1 MRMGR
6 VSILTGRS
14 GSGKS
19 RYLRSIAAELIKKGE
34 RVLYIVPEQFTFET
48 ERALA
53 ETMGCGLWDADVFS
67 FTSLARRVLNEFGE
81 RRTLMSEQ
89 GRLMVIRKCADELA
103 PKLISFG
110 RVYHR
115 GGFTGECAR
124 FFIEAKR
131 AGIEADALMDAA
143 NEKGTDTPLGAKLHD
158 LALLYGASE
167 AYMARTSL
175 DAEESLRL
183 LSELLPKSELGSR
196 HVIIDGFDMISKR
209 LYGAIA
215 ALIDAAPHVTVALRI
230 DLSPEC
236 RDKAVFSADRRI
248 LDKILSICEE
258 RGITPDFIT
267 PDGEQPRHA
276 SAALRHLERE
286 GFAFPYNKFD
296 GEANGAIELFAATDV
311 KAEVTAAAEK
321 AQRLIDEGYRYR
333 DIAIIASDTD
343 KYLEPMMRAL
353 RERHIP
359 FFTDAKRKL
368 ASYAASE
375 ATLFALRAAGGSYL
389 REDMLA
395 LVKTGLCG
403 VNAEQ
408 AEIFEN
414 YALARGIRGSA
425 FKSPFGEG
433 APAAAEE
440 ARGIVM
446 GPLEKLSEALKDAP
460 TAAEKVRALYQ
471 YTVDI
476 SLREQLTAEAER
488 LKAQGRLERADET
501 AQVYNLLITVMEQ
514 LHAILGDA
522 KISNRKFTSVYK
534 EGIDAYEVG
543 VIPSAA
549 DQLLLGSLGRSKAR
563 SIRALIILGAAN
575 GHFPAVYGDDG
586 MIDDEER
593 ASLAQMGLGEMP
605 STAQLNDKEFGDA
618 YGAVTKPTD
627 KLWLSYTMGSGSDT
641 ATPCELMDRIADM
654 FGDVSIKTD
663 IEEESASTA
672 PSAYSALIKHLRT
685 GVENG
690 HIDARAGE
698 LYAALHNDDE
708 YARKLASL
716 PSALFPSVSAE
727 PLGEDAAHRLYG
739 ARLGGGI
746 TSIEK
751 FNGCPF
757 KHFAS
762 VGLKLTPR
770 REYRER
776 KADEGL
782 FCHEAMSLLT
792 KELIAMGKGDGSITN
807 DRLETLLDSILPK
820 LIAQHNNGVLMDTAR
835 GRAAGARLIRRVKAT
850 AYAVVEQLRRGEF
863 SISGTEVEF
872 GTGKRYPELILE
884 LPGGGRYILSGRID
898 RIDSCTS
905 DSGERFVRVIDYKSE
920 SGSAFDCADIAD
932 GKRLQLPLY
941 IAAIEAAG
949 AAERAAGM
957 YYLPVHEGIINS
969 NGKED
974 DFGAR
979 ILKEFRL
986 RGACLNDAKLIELG
1000 GGEDVQPTARSGWRL
1015 SEEQLKGTVSFAVD
1029 KAKQTAYKIAKGYAQ
1044 AYPLIDKR
1052 GYDECS
1058 MCDYNSVCGF
1068 DATLPCCKYRRAS
1081 IIKKD
1086 DFLEEVSHAQM
1097 DR

>member
-1 MRMGR
+1 
-6 VSILTGRS
+6 
-14 GSGKS
+14 
-19 RYLRSIAAELIKKGE
+19 
-34 RVLYIVPEQFTFET
+34 
-48 ERALA
+48 
-53 ETMGCGLWDADVFS
+53 
-67 FTSLARRVLNEFGE
+67 
-81 RRTLMSEQ
+81 
-89 GRLMVIRKCADELA
+89 
-103 PKLISFG
+103 
-110 RVYHR
+110 
-115 GGFTGECAR
+115 
-124 FFIEAKR
+124 
-131 AGIEADALMDAA
+131 
-143 NEKGTDTPLGAKLHD
+143 
-158 LALLYGASE
+158 
-167 AYMARTSL
+167 
-175 DAEESLRL
+175 
-183 LSELLPKSELGSR
+183 
-196 HVIIDGFDMISKR
+196 
-209 LYGAIA
+209 
-215 ALIDAAPHVTVALRI
+215 
-230 DLSPEC
+230 
-236 RDKAVFSADRRI
+236 
-248 LDKILSICEE
+248 
-258 RGITPDFIT
+258 
-267 PDGEQPRHA
+267 
-276 SAALRHLERE
+276 
-286 GFAFPYNKFD
+286 
-296 GEANGAIELFAATDV
+296 
-311 KAEVTAAAEK
+311 
-321 AQRLIDEGYRYR
+321 
-333 DIAIIASDTD
+333 
-343 KYLEPMMRAL
+343 
-353 RERHIP
+353 
-359 FFTDAKRKL
+359 
-368 ASYAASE
+368 
-375 ATLFALRAAGGSYL
+375 
-389 REDMLA
+389 
-395 LVKTGLCG
+395 
-403 VNAEQ
+403 
-408 AEIFEN
+408 
-414 YALARGIRGSA
+414 
-425 FKSPFGEG
+425 
-433 APAAAEE
+433 
-440 ARGIVM
+440 
-446 GPLEKLSEALKDAP
+446 
-460 TAAEKVRALYQ
+460 
-471 YTVDI
+471 
-476 SLREQLTAEAER
+476 
-488 LKAQGRLERADET
+488 
-501 AQVYNLLITVMEQ
+501 
-514 LHAILGDA
+514 
-522 KISNRKFTSVYK
+522 
-534 EGIDAYEVG
+534 
-543 VIPSAA
+543 
-549 DQLLLGSLGRSKAR
+549 
-563 SIRALIILGAAN
+563 
-575 GHFPAVYGDDG
+575 
-586 MIDDEER
+586 
-593 ASLAQMGLGEMP
+593 
-605 STAQLNDKEFGDA
+605 
-618 YGAVTKPTD
+618 
-627 KLWLSYTMGSGSDT
+627 
-641 ATPCELMDRIADM
+641 MDRIADM

-690 HIDARAGE
+690 YIDARAGE

-770 REYRER
+770 KEYRER

-905 DSGERFVRVIDYKSE
+905 DSGERFVRVIDYKSK

-1015 SEEQLKGTVSFAVD
+1015 SEEQLKGTVNFAVD
-1029 KAKQTAYKIAKGYAQ
+1029 KARQTACKIAKGHAE
-1044 AYPLIDKR
+1044 AYPLMSKENKT
-1052 GYDECS
+1052 ECEW
-1058 MCDYNSVCGF
+1058 CDYNSVCGF

>member
-19 RYLRSIAAELIKKGE
+19 RYLRRMAAELIKKGE

-53 ETMGCGLWDADVFS
+53 EAMGSGLWDADVFS
-67 FTSLARRVLNEFGE
+67 FTSLARRVLNEVGE

-124 FFIEAKR
+124 FFMEAKR
-131 AGIEADALMDAA
+131 AGIEPAALMDAA
-143 NEKGTDTPLGAKLHD
+143 NARGIDTPLGAKLHD
-158 LALLYGASE
+158 LALLYGESE

-175 DAEESLRL
+175 DAEESLKL
-183 LSELLPKSELGSR
+183 LAKLLPQSELGSR

-209 LYGAIA
+209 LYGAVA
-215 ALIDAAPHVTVALRI
+215 ALMDTAPDVTVALRL
-230 DLSPEC
+230 DLSPDC
-236 RDKAVFSADRRI
+236 RDRAVFSADERI
-248 LDKILSICEE
+248 LKNILSLCDE
-258 RGITPDFIT
+258 RGIKPRFIT
-267 PDGEQPRHA
+267 TEGEKPRHA
-276 SAALRHLERE
+276 SRALMHLERE
-286 GFAFPYNKFD
+286 GFAFPYNKFNGTAD
-296 GEANGAIELFAATDV
+296 GAIELFAATDV

-359 FFTDAKRKL
+359 FFTDTKRKL

-375 ATLFALRAAGGSYL
+375 ATLLALRAAGGSFL
-389 REDMLA
+389 REDMIALA
-395 LVKTGLCG
+395 KTGLCCIT
-403 VNAEQ
+403 AEQ
-408 AEIFEN
+408 AEKFEN
-414 YALARGIRGSA
+414 YAIARGIRGSA
-425 FKSPFGEG
+425 FKSPFGED
-433 APAAAEE
+433 APREAEE
-440 ARGIVM
+440 ARRILM
-446 GPLEKLSEALKDAP
+446 QPLERLNEGLKDGP
-460 TAAEKVRALYQ
+460 TAADKAKALYG

-476 SLREQLTAEAER
+476 ALREQLAEEAER
-488 LKAQGRLERADET
+488 LNAEGRLERADEI
-501 AQVYNLLITVMEQ
+501 AQVYNLLLEVMDQ
-514 LHAILGDA
+514 MYAILGDA
-522 KISNRKFTSVYK
+522 KISNRKFASVYR
-534 EGIDAYEVG
+534 EGIEAYGVG
-543 VIPSAA
+543 VIPAAA
-549 DQLLLGSLGRSKAR
+549 DQLILGSLGRSKAR

-575 GHFPAVYGDDG
+575 GHFPAVYGDGG
-586 MIDDEER
+586 MIDDDER
-593 ASLAQMGLGEMP
+593 DTLNAMGLGELP
-605 STAQLNDKEFGDA
+605 NTARLNDKEFGDA

-663 IEEESASTA
+663 IEAETASTA
-672 PSAYSALIKHLRT
+672 PSAYSALIRELRT

-690 HIDARAGE
+690 RMDKRAGE
-698 LYAALHNDDE
+698 LYAALHSDDE
-708 YARKLASL
+708 YAEKLASL
-716 PSALFPSVSAE
+716 PSALFPSVSVA
-727 PLGEDAAHRLYG
+727 PFGEDAAQRLYG
-739 ARLGGGI
+739 APLRGGI
-746 TSIEK
+746 TSIES

-757 KHFAS
+757 RHFAS
-762 VGLKLTPR
+762 VGLKLYPR

-776 KADEGL
+776 KTDEGI

-792 KELIAMGKGDGSITN
+792 RELMAMGKGDGSITDN
-807 DRLETLLDSILPK
+807 ELEALLDAILPK

-835 GRAAGARLIRRVKAT
+835 NRAAGARLIRRVKAT

-863 SISGTEVEF
+863 GISGTEVEF
-872 GTGKRYPELILE
+872 GMGKRYPELILE

-898 RIDSCTS
+898 RIDSYTS
-905 DSGERFVRVIDYKSE
+905 ESKEEFIRVIDYKTK
-920 SGSAFDCADIAD
+920 GGADFDCHDIVD

-957 YYLPVHEGIINS
+957 YYLPVHEGIIKPS
-969 NGKED
+969 GKED
-974 DFGAR
+974 FGTR
-979 ILKEFRL
+979 ILREFRL
-986 RGACLNDAKLIELG
+986 RGACLNDARLIEIG
-1000 GGEDVQPTARSGWRL
+1000 GGEDVQPSVRSGWRL
-1015 SEEQLKGTVSFAVD
+1015 SEEQLMGTVAFAVNR
-1029 KAKQTAYKIAKGYAQ
+1029 AKKTAGEIAKGRAE
-1044 AYPLIDKR
+1044 AYPLISRENKA
-1052 GYDECS
+1052 ECEW
-1058 MCDYNSVCGF
+1058 CDYNSLCGF

-1081 IIKKD
+1081 IIKKN
-1086 DFLEEVSHAQM
+1086 DFLEEVSHAEL
-1097 DR
+1097 DG